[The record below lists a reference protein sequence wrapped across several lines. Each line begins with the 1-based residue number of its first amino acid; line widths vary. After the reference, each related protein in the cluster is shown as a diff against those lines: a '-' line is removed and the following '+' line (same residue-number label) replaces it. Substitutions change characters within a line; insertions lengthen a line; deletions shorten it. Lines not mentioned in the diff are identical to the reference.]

1 MNSYDFLKA
10 MNDIDVDMIE
20 AAGKTVRKPSNVIKW
35 IVTAASLILITGIS
49 FMIGNKVRKQQQPQV
64 SYSLIEFS
72 LDDKIYCAPVVQ
84 QCSEYNLVDDASTV
98 ISVQMKQP
106 DESDLGDEMGSI
118 TVKAGKKNIICK
130 VYYYNEYNMDD
141 EICIVPAKL
150 LSQSVSGT
158 IPSFVFTNNFFNL
171 GTPFPSLPNHILLFD
186 ISCCILSSL

>member
-10 MNDIDVDMIE
+10 MNDIDVDMIK
-20 AAGKTVRKPSNVIKW
+20 AAGKPVRKPSNVIKW
-35 IVTAASLILITGIS
+35 IVTAASLILITGTS

-141 EICIVPAKL
+141 EICIVAFPDGHY
-150 LSQSVSGT
+150 Q
-158 IPSFVFTNNFFNL
+158 FF
-171 GTPFPSLPNHILLFD
+171 IRKD
-186 ISCCILSSL
+186 

>member
-1 MNSYDFLKA
+1 M
-10 MNDIDVDMIE
+10 
-20 AAGKTVRKPSNVIKW
+20 
-35 IVTAASLILITGIS
+35 TAASLILITGMS
-49 FMIGNKVRKQQQPQV
+49 FIIGNKVRKQQQPQV

-141 EICIVPAKL
+141 EICIVAFPDGHY
-150 LSQSVSGT
+150 Q
-158 IPSFVFTNNFFNL
+158 FF
-171 GTPFPSLPNHILLFD
+171 IRKD
-186 ISCCILSSL
+186 

>member
-72 LDDKIYCAPVVQ
+72 LDDKIYCAP
-84 QCSEYNLVDDASTV
+84 EYSDIGS
-98 ISVQMKQP
+98 
-106 DESDLGDEMGSI
+106 DETTG
-118 TVKAGKKNIICK
+118 
-130 VYYYNEYNMDD
+130 
-141 EICIVPAKL
+141 
-150 LSQSVSGT
+150 
-158 IPSFVFTNNFFNL
+158 
-171 GTPFPSLPNHILLFD
+171 
-186 ISCCILSSL
+186 

>member
-35 IVTAASLILITGIS
+35 IVAAACLMLITGTS
-49 FMIGNKVRKQQQPQV
+49 FFVGNKVKKQQQSQV

-72 LDDKIYCAPVVQ
+72 LDNKVYCTPEVQ
-84 QCSEYNLVDDASTV
+84 QCSAYNLVDDASTRV
-98 ISVQMKQP
+98 TVQMKQP

-130 VYYYNEYNMDD
+130 VYHYNEYNMDD
-141 EICIVPAKL
+141 EICIVAFPDGHY
-150 LSQSVSGT
+150 Q
-158 IPSFVFTNNFFNL
+158 FF
-171 GTPFPSLPNHILLFD
+171 IRKD
-186 ISCCILSSL
+186 

>member
-72 LDDKIYCAPVVQ
+72 LNDKIYCAPVVQ
-84 QCSEYNLVDDASTV
+84 Q
-98 ISVQMKQP
+98 
-106 DESDLGDEMGSI
+106 DESHLGDEMGSI

-141 EICIVPAKL
+141 EICIVAFPDGHY
-150 LSQSVSGT
+150 Q
-158 IPSFVFTNNFFNL
+158 FF
-171 GTPFPSLPNHILLFD
+171 IRKD
-186 ISCCILSSL
+186 